1 VAIYLNRKRV
11 ILLCYESKNKK
22 QGGKRKRGE
31 WCWNMET
38 RDIIFSVVMVFSA
51 FVLVYKLVYGGSP
64 KEDPVIVMS
73 AVILIGMLAILF
85 LSVGE
90 RLRRMEEAINEK
102 ERSLRVSLQSVEEEV
117 RNKVDAAT
125 RGLNETRDAI
135 VKRGYR

>member
-1 VAIYLNRKRV
+1 
-11 ILLCYESKNKK
+11 
-22 QGGKRKRGE
+22 
-31 WCWNMET
+31 MET

-51 FVLVYKLVYGGSP
+51 FVLVYKLVYGDSP
-64 KEDPVIVMS
+64 KDDPVIVMS
-73 AVILIGMLAILF
+73 SVILIGMLAILF

-90 RLRRMEEAINEK
+90 RLRRMEEEINAK

-125 RGLNETRDAI
+125 RGLNETREAI

>member
-1 VAIYLNRKRV
+1 
-11 ILLCYESKNKK
+11 
-22 QGGKRKRGE
+22 
-31 WCWNMET
+31 MET

-51 FVLVYKLVYGGSP
+51 FVLVYKLVYGDSP
-64 KEDPVIVMS
+64 KEDPWIVISSVT
-73 AVILIGMLAILF
+73 LIGMLAILF

-117 RNKVDAAT
+117 RNKVDTAT
-125 RGLNETRDAI
+125 RGLNEVREAI